1 MAHIENIC
9 PDFFA
14 FWERAQG
21 RNRPDQIDLWR
32 SLYEDRHRDIF
43 EVYYGAFGQRERLE
57 QALDR
62 FPQAVPSMRAAL
74 ASAEESMGRV
84 IPRCAHLFEAP
95 EADIRSVLMVGLFQ
109 SDAWATSL
117 RGRPTSFLTLEH
129 VTDPRWLEITVA
141 HETAHTLHHLCTS
154 PPLADWVD
162 GGTVGEGLFTEG
174 LAVYASARVVSGATD
189 LAYLN
194 KQGPA
199 GAAWLEACT
208 SQWDMLRRQVLHDVT
223 RTDMAGRQTY
233 FYNRKDVS
241 PTGIPARAGYFVG
254 YHAVRVLGQ
263 EHTVAAM
270 ARWTAGRVLTETRQ
284 VLEHLDQLPTEQPP
298 TSG

>member
-1 MAHIENIC
+1 VVHIENIC

-21 RNRPDQIDLWR
+21 RNRPDQVDLWR

-43 EVYYGAFGQRERLE
+43 EVYYGTFGRREGLE

-62 FPQAVPSMRAAL
+62 FPQAVPRMRVAL

-84 IPRCAHLFEAP
+84 VPRCAHLFEAP

-141 HETAHTLHHLCTS
+141 HETAHTLHHLCAST
-154 PPLADWVD
+154 PLADWVD
-162 GGTVGEGLFTEG
+162 SGTVGEGLFTRAIAFKFA
-174 LAVYASARVVSGATD
+174 LAPQFSVLNGNDAAHPAEHLAIGPYEPATVILRV
-189 LAYLN
+189 
-194 KQGPA
+194 
-199 GAAWLEACT
+199 
-208 SQWDMLRRQVLHDVT
+208 
-223 RTDMAGRQTY
+223 
-233 FYNRKDVS
+233 
-241 PTGIPARAGYFVG
+241 
-254 YHAVRVLGQ
+254 
-263 EHTVAAM
+263 
-270 ARWTAGRVLTETRQ
+270 TETQCIKNFCR
-284 VLEHLDQLPTEQPP
+284 TN
-298 TSG
+298 